1 MTKATVSASIVR
13 GLAVFA
19 EGKGADPAALYLDA
33 GLDPASLEDG
43 DTRIPLARYQ
53 ALMRAAQAATGEPA
67 LGLLYGEAIDM
78 ADVSLVGLIMNAS
91 ATMGEAFA
99 QMQRFGA
106 LAVELESAPGQPRFE
121 LAERS
126 SQLWMTDTRP
136 APNDFPE
143 LTEAAFARLV
153 CGPRRFLPAPHVL
166 EVHVTHPAPSY
177 RAEYTRIFKCPVTF
191 SADWNAMRLAPG
203 LTSWPVAQQP
213 AYVFGILTER
223 ADALLQ
229 DLAAARTLRSQVEAK
244 LLARLHTGDI
254 TGDAIAAA
262 LGISR
267 QTLFRRLKTEGT
279 SFKLVLDDLRRRM
292 ALDYLGARKT
302 SVNET
307 AYLVGFSDAPA
318 FSRAFKRWTGKS
330 PKAVRA
336 EARSA
341 QTVA

>member
-19 EGKGADPAALYLDA
+19 EGKGADPAALYRDA
-33 GLDPASLEDG
+33 GIDPDSLKDG
-43 DTRIPLARYQ
+43 DTRIPLARYK
-53 ALMRAAQAATGEPA
+53 ALMRTAQAATGEPA

-91 ATMGEAFA
+91 PTMGEAFA

-106 LAVELESAPGQPRFE
+106 LAVELEIAPGQPRFQI
-121 LAERS
+121 AERS
-126 SQLWMTDTRP
+126 GQLWMTDTRP
-136 APNDFPE
+136 NPGEFPE

-177 RAEYTRIFKCPVTF
+177 HAEYARIFQCPVTF

-203 LTSWPVAQQP
+203 LTSWPVAQHP
-213 AYVFGILTER
+213 SYVFSILTER
-223 ADALLQ
+223 AGALLN
-229 DLAAARTLRSQVEAK
+229 DLAAARTLRGQVEAQ
-244 LLARLHTGDI
+244 LLPRLHTGDI
-254 TGDAIAAA
+254 TADAVAAS

-318 FSRAFKRWTGKS
+318 FSRAFKRWTGKP

-336 EARSA
+336 DTR
-341 QTVA
+341 

>member
-1 MTKATVSASIVR
+1 MTDPTVSAGIAR
-13 GLAVFA
+13 GLAAFA
-19 EGKGADPAALYLDA
+19 AAKGADPAALCREA
-33 GLDPASLEDG
+33 GIDPAALDDA
-43 DTRIPLARYQ
+43 DTRIPLARYK
-53 ALMRAAQAATGEPA
+53 ALMCAAQAACDLPA
-67 LGLLYGEAIDM
+67 LGLLYGEAVDM
-78 ADVSLVGLIMNAS
+78 SEVSIVGLIMNAS
-91 ATMGEAFA
+91 ETMGDAFA

-106 LAVELESAPGQPRFE
+106 LAVELDAAPGAPRFQ
-121 LAERS
+121 LAQRGG
-126 SQLWMTDTRP
+126 QLWMTDTRP
-136 APNDFPE
+136 NPDDFPE

-153 CGPRRFLPAPHVL
+153 CGPRRFLAAPHVL
-166 EVHVTHPAPSY
+166 EVHVTRAAPSY
-177 RAEYTRIFKCPVTF
+177 QAEYARIFQCPVTF

-203 LTSWPVAQQP
+203 LTSWRVAQQP
-213 AYVFGILTER
+213 AYVFGILTDR
-223 ADALLQ
+223 ADALLRE
-229 DLAAARTLRSQVEAK
+229 LAAARTLRGQVEAQ

-254 TGDAIAAA
+254 SADAVAAT

-330 PKAVRA
+330 PKEVG
-336 EARSA
+336 SCKV
-341 QTVA
+341 Q

>member
-13 GLAVFA
+13 GLAAFA
-19 EGKGADPAALYLDA
+19 GVKGADPAALLREA
-33 GLDPASLEDG
+33 AIDPARLDDA
-43 DTRIPLARYQ
+43 DTRIPLAHYQ
-53 ALMRAAQAATGEPA
+53 ALMHAAQSGTGEPA
-67 LGLLYGEAIDM
+67 LAMLYGEAIDM
-78 ADVSLVGLIMNAS
+78 SEVSIVGLIMNAS
-91 ATMGEAFA
+91 STMGDAFA

-106 LAVELESAPGQPRFE
+106 LAVELQTAPGQPRFQ
-121 LAERS
+121 LAERAG
-126 SQLWMTDTRP
+126 QLWMTDMRP
-136 APNDFPE
+136 SPNDFPE

-153 CGPRRFLPAPHVL
+153 CGPRRFLTEAHVL

-177 RAEYTRIFKCPVTF
+177 HAEYARIFRCPVTF
-191 SADWNAMRLAPG
+191 SADWNAMRLAPDMTG
-203 LTSWPVAQQP
+203 WRVAQQP

-223 ADALLQ
+223 ADALLR
-229 DLAAARTLRSQVEAK
+229 DLEAAHTLRGQVETQ
-244 LLARLHTGDI
+244 LLTRLHTGDI
-254 TGDAIAAA
+254 TGDAVAAA

-279 SFKLVLDDLRRRM
+279 SFKRVLDNLRRRM

-330 PKAVRA
+330 PRNIRTAP
-336 EARSA
+336 
-341 QTVA
+341 